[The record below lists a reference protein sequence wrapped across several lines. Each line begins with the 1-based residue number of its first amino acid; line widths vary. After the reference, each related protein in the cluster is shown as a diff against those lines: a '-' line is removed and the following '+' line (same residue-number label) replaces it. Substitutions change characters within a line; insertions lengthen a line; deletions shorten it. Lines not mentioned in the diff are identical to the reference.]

1 MQLQKPLQQV
11 NFTGNLERE
20 VKETSLDFIGNSE
33 SIVNEFRKFIL
44 ALVYI
49 NSIEQGEHKIIS
61 WTD

>member
-49 NSIEQGEHKIIS
+49 NSIEQGEHK
-61 WTD
+61 